1 MFSRR
6 AFLKGS
12 SLAMFG
18 VGAAPSWLGRAAFAD
33 SSSTQHK
40 KILVAIFQRGAADG
54 LNVVVPFGEPSYYTL
69 RPTLAIPQPSTS
81 GSPDSVFDRNGF
93 FGLYPDRP
101 PLKPIYQS

>member
-33 SSSTQHK
+33 TSSAQHK

-54 LNVVVPFGEPSYYTL
+54 LNVVVPFGDSSYYAL
-69 RPTLAIPQPSTS
+69 RPTLSIPKPSSAPSDKGDSAI
-81 GSPDSVFDRNGF
+81 DLNGF
-93 FGLYPDRP
+93 FGLHPS
-101 PLKPIYQS
+101 L